1 VLIRERERERDRE
14 RQRKR
19 DRERQR
25 KRDRERSKSE
35 TEMQREVTLL
45 VGCRT
50 NIVSNTLVNYIP
62 TPTFHTFQN

>member
-1 VLIRERERERDRE
+1 METQRQREMEKE
-14 RQRKR
+14 RQ
-19 DRERQR
+19 
-25 KRDRERSKSE
+25 RERSKSDTE

-45 VGCRT
+45 IGCRT